1 MQKCS
6 SQPLFWHPGVPKQC
20 HIPAWN
26 SQCCTCN
33 GAQGL
38 EHKVTIVCVVTS
50 LVLPVPINRLCI
62 NSHNQG
68 DRLLTPFGLW
78 PVRQL
83 CLSCAPWLSL
93 SLCEG
98 LPERTACCCKSEVCQ
113 IKEM

>member
-68 DRLLTPFGLW
+68 DRLLTNTIW
-78 PVRQL
+78 AVACQAAVSQL
-83 CLSCAPWLSL
+83 CSL
-93 SLCEG
+93 A
-98 LPERTACCCKSEVCQ
+98 LPFLV
-113 IKEM
+113 